1 MKKLTLIKVAELAG
15 VGIATVDRV
24 LNERG
29 GVRPETARKVLRAAR
44 QAGLQRLLPEE
55 SQQPWQIEV
64 FLSSNNTWFFRQL
77 AEEFAHIADRIGYR
91 KIKLF
96 RTLVAESQPEKLA
109 EKINKSS
116 ELRDGIIVFG
126 HDYSVIHQALSE
138 CQQKSVPVI
147 SLASDLPESH
157 RLCHVGINQYQAGR
171 TAGLLMSRSMP
182 TEGDVIMVSG
192 RFDFRA
198 HIQRISGFRDA
209 ISQRAPWLRLREVLA
224 GEDERHKIRALLHQ
238 TLQQSNKV
246 VGLYNSGDS
255 NSDISELLH
264 LHGLAGHCCY
274 ITHELYDVTHRLL
287 QEDVLAYTL
296 DQNARQHAEL
306 ATQLLLRHLEQ
317 GYQPDI
323 YQDGSVELRIVTAE
337 NLPHNR

>member
-29 GVRPETARKVLRAAR
+29 GVRPETVRKVLRAAR
-44 QAGLQRLLPEE
+44 SAGLQRLLPEE
-55 SQQPWQIEV
+55 TQQPWQIEV
-64 FLSSNNTWFFRQL
+64 FLSSNGTWFFQQL
-77 AEEFAHIADRIGYR
+77 AEEFAQIADRLGYR

-109 EKINKSS
+109 EKIKKSS

-126 HDYSVIHQALSE
+126 HDYPVIHDALLY
-138 CQQKSVPVI
+138 CQQHGVPVI
-147 SLASDLPESH
+147 SLASDLPASY

-171 TAGLLMSRSMP
+171 TAGLLMSHSMP
-182 TEGDVIMVSG
+182 VAGEVIMVSG

-198 HIQRISGFRDA
+198 HIQRISGFRDV

-224 GEDERHKIRALLHQ
+224 GEDERHKIRTLLHQ
-238 TLQQSNKV
+238 TLEQSNHV

-255 NSDISELLH
+255 NNDISELLH
-264 LHGLAGHCCY
+264 QHGLAGRCCY

-287 QEDVLAYTL
+287 QDDVLAYTL

-317 GYQPDI
+317 GYQPDV
-323 YQDGSVELRIVTAE
+323 YQDGKVELRIMTAE
-337 NLPHNR
+337 NLP